1 MSAETKELKNGTY
14 WGWLIVVGFGFIMA
28 GGLGT
33 ILAGAGNFI
42 PAIIAPADDPSRWI
56 GPAAGLGIDPTTLTF
71 WITMYAIGMAVSMS
85 YVGKLWVTVK
95 TVPLLLVSFVISIVA
110 MAAMS
115 LYNEAWQFYISGFV
129 IGLSG
134 GCYFMVAAPIIIT
147 NWFAKRVGL
156 ALGTIGVL
164 GSILIAILSPI
175 DAYIVQTFGW
185 RTGYQIAALISLVIA
200 VPWILLVIRFKPED
214 KKMRPVGWE
223 AGMEDITTG
232 GAVAPGVPVKK
243 AVLSVTF
250 IAIFIA
256 AGLAALFGGYRNL
269 WGLATVQWGYD
280 PSMTAT
286 LISVTA
292 LFNVTGP
299 LIGLVIDK
307 IGAFK
312 TTYIC
317 LLFSL
322 LASVGLY
329 LIHAPVW
336 LLFILV
342 FCFTFTDPVVGVLTP
357 LLVRESFGPKDYS
370 KILGYIQVGIGLI
383 GGFSTPVIAAIYSMS
398 GNNFANSI
406 LFGAAISL
414 VALALIF
421 LAFLTKKNLK
431 WERSAK
437 SETPGHGTVGAR

>member
-1 MSAETKELKNGTY
+1 
-14 WGWLIVVGFGFIMA
+14 MA

-33 ILAGAGNFI
+33 ILAGCGNFI
-42 PAIIAPADDPSRWI
+42 PAIIAPPDDPSRWV

-71 WITMYAIGMAVSMS
+71 WITMYAIGMAVSMT

-95 TVPLLLVSFVISIVA
+95 TVPLMLVSFVISIAA

-115 LYNEAWQFYISGFV
+115 FYNAAWQFYISGFI

-156 ALGTIGVL
+156 ALGTAGIL
-164 GSILIAILSPI
+164 GSILIAVLSPI
-175 DAYIVQTFGW
+175 HASLVLAFGW
-185 RTGYQIAALISLVIA
+185 RTAYLIAALISLVIA

-214 KKMRPVGWE
+214 KKMRPIGWE

-232 GAVAPGVPVKK
+232 ATDAPGVPVKK

-269 WGLATVQWGYD
+269 WGLATAQWGYD

-286 LISVTA
+286 LISTTA

-299 LIGLVIDK
+299 FIGLVIDK

-312 TTYIC
+312 TTYLC
-317 LLFSL
+317 LFLSM

-329 LIHAPVW
+329 LAHAPVW
-336 LLFILV
+336 LLLVLV

-370 KILGYIQVGIGLI
+370 KILGYIQIGIGLI
-383 GGFSTPVIAAIYSMS
+383 GGFSGPVIASIYSMS
-398 GNNFANSI
+398 GNNFDNSI
-406 LFGAAISL
+406 LFGAVISL
-414 VALALIF
+414 AALVLVF
-421 LAFLTKKNLK
+421 LAFLTRKKLE
-431 WERSAK
+431 WERVQTAAQNW
-437 SETPGHGTVGAR
+437 P

>member
-1 MSAETKELKNGTY
+1 MSAETKELKNGTF

-42 PAIIAPADDPSRWI
+42 PAIIMSPNDPSTWI
-56 GPAAGLGIDPTTLTF
+56 GPTAGLGIDPTTLTF

-85 YVGKLWVTVK
+85 YVGRLWVTVK
-95 TVPLLLVSFVISIVA
+95 TVPLLLVSYIISIAA

-115 LYNEAWQFYISGFV
+115 LYNEAWQFYISGFI

-134 GCYFMVAAPIIIT
+134 GCYFMVAAPIILT

-156 ALGTIGVL
+156 AMGTAGIL

-175 DAYIVQTFGW
+175 NAHLVQTYGW
-185 RTGYQIAALISLVIA
+185 RTAYLLAALISLVIA

-223 AGMEDITTG
+223 AGMADITTG
-232 GAVAPGVPVKK
+232 ATDAPGIPVKR
-243 AVLSVTF
+243 AVFSVTF

-269 WGLATVQWGYD
+269 WGLATAQWGYD

-286 LISVTA
+286 LISTTA

-299 LIGLVIDK
+299 IIGMIIDK

-317 LLFSL
+317 LFFSL
-322 LASVGLY
+322 LASVGLF
-329 LIHAPVW
+329 LVHAPVW
-336 LLFILV
+336 LLLTLV

-370 KILGYIQVGIGLI
+370 KILGYVQIGIGLI
-383 GGFSTPVIAAIYSMS
+383 GGFSTPIIATIFSLS
-398 GNNFANSI
+398 GNNFNNSI
-406 LFGAAISL
+406 LFGAVISL
-414 VALALIF
+414 AALVLVF
-421 LAFLTKKNLK
+421 LAFLTKRKLK
-431 WERSAK
+431 WEQGGK
-437 SETPGHGTVGAR
+437 SETSGQVSI